1 MTLFQAIYQ
10 KSLNLGA
17 DLVGIVQAGEAKTFS
32 HYCNWLKQGNQ
43 ASMNYLEKNL
53 AARQNPCSIL
63 SNVQSMIIIA
73 VSMNEIAKATNE
85 IRANKQVHN
94 SVFLESRQK
103 SNDRWGKILFYGD
116 QLDYH
121 IVIRQKLLLLKNWI
135 LSQLPKI
142 DARIVVDS
150 APLLEKEWASRAGLG
165 FIGRNS
171 LLIHPKFGSRF
182 FLGTLLLSATIE
194 ELHSTPVNNKT
205 FQNDNSCLDLS
216 DNFPFLPI
224 PSTFLNRQY
233 SIYSNPL
240 KSADSGFVKP
250 ATTIGLQKAEPV
262 SPNDFVIT
270 DPKMLNASN
279 NSLNYRSDNLI
290 NLNDSPN
297 FEIDTDIGCGK
308 CRRCLDNCPT
318 DAILENKTID
328 ARRCLN
334 YWTIE
339 HKSDEIPK
347 EIRAKLNDR
356 LFGCDLCQQVC
367 PWNRFEQKWQPILF
381 NLSEIQ
387 KMSDLEFQENFGKTP
402 ISRIKRIGLQRN
414 AQWLEDC

>member
-10 KSLNLGA
+10 KPLNFGA

-53 AARQNPCSIL
+53 VARQNPCSIL
-63 SNVQSMIIIA
+63 SNVRSMIIIA

-85 IRANKQVHN
+85 IRSNKQFYN
-94 SVFLESRQK
+94 PEFLTSRQK
-103 SNDRWGKILFYGD
+103 SNEHWGKVLFYGA

-121 IVIRQKLLLLKNWI
+121 IVIRQKLSLLKNWI

-142 DARIVVDS
+142 DARVVVDT

-171 LLIHPKFGSRF
+171 LLIHPKFGSRL
-182 FLGTLLLSATIE
+182 FLGTLLLSASID
-194 ELHSTPVNNKT
+194 ELRSTPVKNKT
-205 FQNDNSCLDLS
+205 
-216 DNFPFLPI
+216 
-224 PSTFLNRQY
+224 
-233 SIYSNPL
+233 
-240 KSADSGFVKP
+240 
-250 ATTIGLQKAEPV
+250 LQKAKPAP
-262 SPNDFVIT
+262 PNDFVIT
-270 DPKMLNASN
+270 DPKMSNAST
-279 NSLNYRSDNLI
+279 SLSNYCSDNLI
-290 NLNDSPN
+290 KIDDSPI
-297 FEIDTDIGCGK
+297 FGIDSDIGCGK

-347 EIRAKLNDR
+347 EIRVKLKDR

-367 PWNRFEQKWQPILF
+367 PWNRFEQKWQPIPF
-381 NLSEIQ
+381 NLTEIQ
-387 KMSDLEFQENFGKTP
+387 KMSDSEFQENFGKTP